1 MRSSTKPP
9 GTEPGGSAMRRCKRE
24 LAVRGIARVALVQA
38 ARTCGGSLT
47 RVALVQGRRARRAG
61 AIRVR
66 RTGVSLR
73 AAGRAVGIA
82 LRALV
87 LVGGRLV
94 WQRRGGVLRIAD
106 GHRAERHRAPQK
118 CRNT

>member
-9 GTEPGGSAMRRCKRE
+9 GTEPCGSAMRRCKCE
-24 LAVRGIARVALVQA
+24 LAALGIARIALVQA

-106 GHRAERHRAPQK
+106 GPRGAQHPAPQE
-118 CRNT
+118 RQ